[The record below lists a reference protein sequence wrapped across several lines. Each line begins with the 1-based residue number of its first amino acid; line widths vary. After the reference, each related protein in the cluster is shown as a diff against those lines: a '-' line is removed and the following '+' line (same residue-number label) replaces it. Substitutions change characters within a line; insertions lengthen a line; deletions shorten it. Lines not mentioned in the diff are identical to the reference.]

1 MSQQEEPATGDLID
15 VEIGA
20 PAHGGH
26 FVARHQGRVV
36 FVRHALPGERV
47 QARLTDAGEGARFWR
62 ADAVEIL
69 QGSEHRV
76 PHFWPEADA
85 LARHAAGELPVGGA
99 EFGHAELGY
108 QRELKSAIVR
118 EQLER
123 LAGLDAAAVGF
134 TGVEEAPGERADG
147 LGWRTRAAF
156 SVDTAGRLAMNA
168 HHSDRLVPIRRLPL
182 AVEAINDLSLADLP
196 LHGLER
202 IEVAAPSGGGSPLVL
217 LVERPGAKPGAATRL
232 AKALPEGTNAALITQ
247 HGGSAADG
255 AGTLHRLRGR
265 TWVAEQA
272 AGETYRVTGEGFWQI
287 HRSAPEALNDAVQ
300 AILDPQPGQVFADLY
315 AGAGLFTVPLAR
327 AVGAEGIVLSIEGA
341 PGTSKDARRNIQGL
355 DQVLIRQG
363 RVEKILRSE
372 AARLPRG
379 LDGVVLDPPRTGVG
393 RAGVAAVS
401 TARPGRIA
409 YVSCDPAS
417 FSRDLRDFAAKG
429 YVTESVRALD
439 LYPHTHHVECVA
451 ALVPAATR

>member
-1 MSQQEEPATGDLID
+1 MSQQEEPATGDLIE

-26 FVARHQGRVV
+26 FVARYQGRVV

-47 QARLTDAGEGARFWR
+47 RARLTDAGQEARFWR
-62 ADAVEIL
+62 ADAVEML
-69 QGSEHRV
+69 EASAHRV

-85 LARHAAGELPVGGA
+85 IARHAAGELPVGGA

-108 QRELKSAIVR
+108 QRELKSAVVR

-123 LAGLDAAAVGF
+123 LAGLDADDVGF
-134 TGVEEAPGERADG
+134 TGVEAAPGERGDG

-156 SVDTAGRLAMNA
+156 SVDASGRLAMNA
-168 HHSDRLVPIRRLPL
+168 HHSDRLVPIRDLPL
-182 AVEAINDLSLADLP
+182 AVAAINDLSLAELP
-196 LHGLER
+196 LRGLDR
-202 IEVAAPSGGGSPLVL
+202 IEVAAGSAGGAPLVL
-217 LVERPGAKPGAATRL
+217 LVERADATPGAATRL
-232 AKALPEGTNAALITQ
+232 AKALPEGSNAALITQ
-247 HGGSAADG
+247 HGGAAADG

-287 HRSAPEALNDAVQ
+287 HRSAPDALNDAVQ
-300 AILDPQPGQVFADLY
+300 AILDPQPGQACADLY

-327 AVGAEGIVLSIEGA
+327 AVGAQGIVLSIEGA

-363 RVEKILRSE
+363 RVEKILRAE
-372 AARLPRG
+372 VARLPRG
-379 LDGVVLDPPRTGVG
+379 LDGVVLDPPRTGLG

-401 TARPGRIA
+401 AARPGRIA

-429 YVTESVRALD
+429 YATESVRALD

-451 ALVPAATR
+451 ALVPSANG